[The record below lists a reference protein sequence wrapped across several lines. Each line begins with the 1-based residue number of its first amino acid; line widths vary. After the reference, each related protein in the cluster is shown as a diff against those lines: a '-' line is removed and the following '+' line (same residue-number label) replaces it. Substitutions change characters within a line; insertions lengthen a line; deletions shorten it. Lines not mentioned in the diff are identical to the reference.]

1 VTRAAAEAALGRL
14 DRDAVAAERWFA
26 AKGRTIVSIG
36 LEDAFELDTA
46 APHVLAVAR
55 LGLDDGSAQAY
66 TFALTGRPL
75 RPAEP
80 GDGAW
85 RALAVAMADGRAIG
99 AIPPDGAAGATPT
112 AALVCRPGPAMT
124 ATMARATE
132 RALGADQ
139 SNTSVVLGEAVL
151 LKAYRR
157 LHAGLNPELEL
168 VAFLS
173 EEAAFPAVPPLAGYA
188 ELVSAKAGLS
198 TVAVAQAFV
207 AEGADLYESL
217 LEALIAWLLAP
228 GEVSLEFATEVAAD
242 VGALTAGLHVA
253 LASRPDIPELAPR
266 DATRAEIRGW
276 ATAAR
281 AHLDEAIAATGGD
294 TRAMLRDLAPE
305 IAESFTVFD
314 GLSSVPRVIRAHG
327 DLHLGQVLVAPDGYR
342 VVDFEGDPLDPIDVR
357 RAHRSPLRDVAA
369 MLLSLDHVAGSAGRR
384 AEAQNGGPLDRPGL
398 DLAGWVPRA
407 RERFLGAYRDGLR
420 EAGEPSAIDA
430 ALLRAFE
437 IDKETAEFTYA
448 AKYMPS
454 WLWAPTEGIRRLLH
468 PDDG

>member
-1 VTRAAAEAALGRL
+1 VTRAAVEAALGRL
-14 DRDAVAAERWFA
+14 DRDALAAERWFA
-26 AKGRTIVSIG
+26 AKGRTIGSIE
-36 LEDAFELDTA
+36 LEDAFELDTG
-46 APHVLAVAR
+46 APQVLAIAR
-55 LGLDDGSAQAY
+55 LGLDDGSSQRY
-66 TFALTGRPL
+66 TFALTGHPL

-80 GDGAW
+80 GDGTW
-85 RALAVAMADGRAIG
+85 RALAAAMAEGRAIG
-99 AIPPDGAAGATPT
+99 AIPADGGPASVPT
-112 AALVCRPGPAMT
+112 AALVCRPGPAMSDGI
-124 ATMARATE
+124 ADATE
-132 RALGADQ
+132 RHLGADQ
-139 SNTSVVLGEAVL
+139 SNTSVVLDEAVL

-173 EEAAFPAVPPLAGYA
+173 EEVGFPAVPPLAGYV
-188 ELVSAKAGLS
+188 ELVSASEGLA

-207 AEGADLYESL
+207 ADGADLFESL
-217 LEALIAWLLAP
+217 ADALVAWLLAP

-281 AHLDEAIAATGGD
+281 AHLDEAIAATSGE
-294 TRAMLRDLAPE
+294 TRALLRDLSPE

-327 DLHLGQVLVAPDGYR
+327 DLHLGQVLVASDGYR
-342 VVDFEGDPLDPIDVR
+342 VVDFEGDPLDPIETR
-357 RAHRSPLRDVAA
+357 RAHRSPLRDVAV
-369 MLLSLDHVAGSAGRR
+369 MLLSLDHVAGTAGRR
-384 AEAQNGGPLDRPGL
+384 AEARNGGPLEQPGL

-407 RERFLGAYRDGLR
+407 QERFLGAYRDGLR
-420 EAGEPSAIDA
+420 EAGEPSAVDA

-448 AKYMPS
+448 ATYMPS
-454 WLWAPTEGIRRLLH
+454 WLWAPTEGIRRLIG
-468 PDDG
+468 PREG